1 VVFERLVDGSI
12 GDSIALIDETG
23 NTVQGV
29 DASGTGVDQLN
40 PEARAQG
47 CEIIGTRRG
56 EALTGTSGND
66 AICALGGNDRV
77 RPLGDRDITRAGAGN
92 DKVIDRSG
100 PRDRLFG
107 NGGRDRLNAKDR
119 DRDMLN
125 GVGGR
130 DTCYKNRGDKV
141 RSC

>member
-29 DASGTGVDQLN
+29 DVSGTGVDQLN
-40 PEARAQG
+40 PKARAQG
-47 CEIIGTRRG
+47 CEIIGTRRC

-66 AICALGGNDRV
+66 VICALGCNDRV

-100 PRDRLFG
+100 LRDRLFG
-107 NGGRDRLNAKDR
+107 NSGWDRLNAKDR
-119 DRDMLN
+119 VMLN

-130 DTCYKNRGDKV
+130 DTCFKNRGDKV